1 LEEESDSNPQAVLH
15 RHNLAYIIYTSGS
28 TGKPKGVGVA
38 HHALV
43 EHAQVAVGF
52 FGLDSTD
59 RMLQFSTI
67 NFDGFIEQLFPPL
80 CAGAAI
86 VLRGPVL
93 WDSETFHR
101 ELIEKRITVA
111 DLTTAYWFMLVQD
124 FARNEPRDYGLLRQ
138 VHAGGEAMSP
148 EGLKA
153 WCEAGFDGVTLL
165 NTYGPTEAAVTATV
179 SNCSD
184 YWQGNNEISVQ
195 VPIGSPLAARRIYLL
210 DANLTPVPPGISGE
224 LCIGGELLARGYLN
238 RGGLTA
244 ERFIAD
250 PFDETG
256 GRLYRTGDLA
266 RWRSD
271 GQIEYLGRLDHQVKI
286 RGFRIELGEIET
298 QLLAQPE
305 VREAVV
311 VAREGAGASNPAGGA
326 RLVAYVSLHAD
337 AEMEVS
343 RLREALGKILPD
355 YMLPS
360 MIVVLES
367 LPLNPSGKV
376 DRKALPEPEFTHT
389 EHYEAPQGEAEE
401 VLAGIWG
408 QVLGVAE
415 VGRHDNFFELGGH
428 SLAIL
433 QVQQKLQ
440 QALSV
445 ALPLRLH
452 FENPLLKDI
461 ASAIQ
466 EKRSRA
472 SEKDTEQADLLG
484 MAELLDLL
492 ES

>member
-1 LEEESDSNPQAVLH
+1 
-15 RHNLAYIIYTSGS
+15 
-28 TGKPKGVGVA
+28 
-38 HHALV
+38 
-43 EHAQVAVGF
+43 
-52 FGLDSTD
+52 
-59 RMLQFSTI
+59 
-67 NFDGFIEQLFPPL
+67 
-80 CAGAAI
+80 
-86 VLRGPVL
+86 
-93 WDSETFHR
+93 
-101 ELIEKRITVA
+101 
-111 DLTTAYWFMLVQD
+111 
-124 FARNEPRDYGLLRQ
+124 
-138 VHAGGEAMSP
+138 
-148 EGLKA
+148 
-153 WCEAGFDGVTLL
+153 
-165 NTYGPTEAAVTATV
+165 
-179 SNCSD
+179 
-184 YWQGNNEISVQ
+184 
-195 VPIGSPLAARRIYLL
+195 VPIGKPLAGRRIYLL
-210 DANLTPVPPGISGE
+210 DGNLTPVPPGIPGE

-250 PFDETG
+250 PFDGGG

-311 VAREGAGASNPAGGA
+311 VAREGASASNPAGGT
-326 RLVAYVSLHAD
+326 RLIAYVSAHSGAD
-337 AEMEVS
+337 LDAA
-343 RLREALGKILPD
+343 RLREALARTLPD

-389 EHYEAPQGEAEE
+389 EHYEAPLWEAEE
-401 VLAGIWG
+401 VLAGIWA
-408 QVLGVAE
+408 QVLGVE
-415 VGRHDNFFELGGH
+415 QVGRHDNFFELGGH

-433 QVQQKLQ
+433 QVQQKLHQ
-440 QALSV
+440 TLSV
-445 ALPLRLH
+445 ALPVRLH

-461 ASAIQ
+461 ASAVQ

-472 SEKDTEQADLLG
+472 SEKDAEQADLLG